1 MCWPARQPQIYKQN
15 WKPSRN
21 GSKLSKEIELK
32 NSLAHKMKLWVWGYT
47 NGEYLSMLV
56 DGRLTLKYKTYT
68 IKSQDDALEAWK
80 IQQKE
85 LILNAEFGIWA
96 EEKNKKEDFYLFWVA
111 SQTSACICGWCRRW
125 RNIKSAWK

>member
-1 MCWPARQPQIYKQN
+1 
-15 WKPSRN
+15 
-21 GSKLSKEIELK
+21 
-32 NSLAHKMKLWVWGYT
+32 MKLWVWGYT

-96 EEKNKKEDFYLFWVA
+96 EEKNKKEDFYPFLDH
-111 SQTSACICGWCRRW
+111 
-125 RNIKSAWK
+125 